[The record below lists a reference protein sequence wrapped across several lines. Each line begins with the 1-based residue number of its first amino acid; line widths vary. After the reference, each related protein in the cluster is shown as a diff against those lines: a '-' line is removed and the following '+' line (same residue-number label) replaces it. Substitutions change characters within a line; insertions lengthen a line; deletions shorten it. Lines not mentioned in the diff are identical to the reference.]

1 MTSYDAFTIT
11 PYFYCK
17 IYWEQTIKRCLQ
29 VKYASKDS
37 HFVKVCDD
45 KVYLK
50 KHLTINTLNFAK

>member
-17 IYWEQTIKRCLQ
+17 IYLEQTIKRCLQ
-29 VKYASKDS
+29 VKKALKYL
-37 HFVKVCDD
+37 HFFKVCDD
-45 KVYLK
+45 KVNLK